1 MLRSWSHGGRE
12 TSGLSNLT
20 LYFHYNHTWITEHLA
35 TVCSERVVL
44 VITPQC
50 FLSSCHSSATSL
62 SSNHSLKHLPLHLP
76 SLSLLFLPFKQSI
89 SRRSASTCLPP
100 HLLNGL
106 SKTCATLSSSLSL
119 PRQKYIPFKI
129 KKKKTWTQSTLL
141 VEIREYCIH
150 KCREKEEEKKKKKKK
165 KEREES

>member
-1 MLRSWSHGGRE
+1 M
-12 TSGLSNLT
+12 
-20 LYFHYNHTWITEHLA
+20 
-35 TVCSERVVL
+35 L

-119 PRQKYIPFKI
+119 LRQKYIPFKI
-129 KKKKTWTQSTLL
+129 KKKKKLERNQLYWSKFANIAYASA
-141 VEIREYCIH
+141 ERKRRRKKRRGRRRRERNH
-150 KCREKEEEKKKKKKK
+150 KFAKNVLSRLEA
-165 KEREES
+165 R

>member
-1 MLRSWSHGGRE
+1 M
-12 TSGLSNLT
+12 
-20 LYFHYNHTWITEHLA
+20 
-35 TVCSERVVL
+35 L

-119 PRQKYIPFKI
+119 LRQKYIPFKI
-129 KKKKTWTQSTLL
+129 EKKKNLNAINFIGQNSRILHTQ
-141 VEIREYCIH
+141 VPRERGGE
-150 KCREKEEEKKKKKKK
+150 KKEEEEEG
-165 KEREES
+165 ERGIINSRKTFYRGSRRGKNDYVERVSL